1 MKIKVFEKS
10 EDVWDSLGECDRV
23 FVYTDN
29 KPNEVQ
35 YACKLT
41 IDELLEML
49 DDFESY
55 CFFTFEY
62 AR

>member
-10 EDVWDSLGECDRV
+10 EDVWNALGECDRV

-29 KPNEVQ
+29 EPNEVQ

-41 IDELLEML
+41 INELLEML